1 MKKIFSI
8 LLFAVI
14 SISAFS
20 QTKCFV
26 NTDVLNV
33 RNQPG
38 LSGKK
43 NGTLKFADVVYVY
56 ETKGSGEYKNGI
68 LDKWALIS
76 NDGTKKWVNCLY
88 LTSFPA
94 RIEYEYQ
101 SEISRYNGYLAP
113 FAKKIPEYI
122 WINDI
127 IEEDNVKYFSLSM
140 YAVVA
145 FNPKTIKGIK
155 VKADPVLKNFLP
167 KDYDDAIKTAEN
179 RTFSFDGY
187 YYYTTDINYN
197 KYIIGESL
205 PENAIECS
213 PGTWK
218 MGSPL
223 DNFMVNELKVQ
234 DNISLRKNHF
244 CTNASK
250 LLNVDDYYFHPV
262 PDGTIL
268 DYGVKIGMKKS
279 DLIEVLGKPDDI
291 VRLTDYKSICYS
303 LRDFFSENPEYIK
316 DGEDDIFYIYEYG
329 DPNYEETICIKF
341 IDDTISFIAYEFFK

>member
-8 LLFAVI
+8 LLFALI

-26 NTDVLNV
+26 NTDALNV
-33 RNQPG
+33 RNQPS

-76 NDGTKKWVNCLY
+76 KDGTKKWVNCLY
-88 LTSFPA
+88 LSSFPA

-101 SEISRYNGYLAP
+101 SEISRYNSYLAP
-113 FAKKIPEYI
+113 FDKKIPEYI
-122 WINDI
+122 WIDDI

-155 VKADPVLKNFLP
+155 VKADPVLKDFLP
-167 KDYDDAIKTAEN
+167 KDYDNAIKTAEN
-179 RTFSFDGY
+179 RTFSFDGH
-187 YYYTTDINYN
+187 YYYTTDLNYN

-205 PENAIECS
+205 PENAFEYS

-218 MGSPL
+218 MGTPL

-244 CTNASK
+244 CTNAPK
-250 LLNVDDYYFHPV
+250 LLNVDDYDFHPV
-262 PDGTIL
+262 PEGSIL

-279 DLIEVLGKPDDI
+279 DLIEVLGKPDEVLQKKDK
-291 VRLTDYKSICYS
+291 RWQYEDLD
-303 LRDFFSENPEYIK
+303 DFREENPEWK
-316 DGEDDIFYIYEYG
+316 KTGENDELYIYEYD
-329 DPNYEETICIKF
+329 DPSYDETVYIKF
-341 IDDTISFIAYEFFK
+341 IGDEISFICYKFYK